1 LQAYNKIF
9 NVDLPQYT
17 RNDKWIFATAMPAIV
32 LLFNFLLFGGRYFSE
47 WRVFV
52 FSGIVTFII
61 ISACWIS
68 LTWVAVTVRD
78 RFPDD
83 RSMIKRLG
91 VTLFFITLITALTLT
106 ILFYGYAQF
115 KFLNYTTNETRY
127 YWVLTFGLIVNFFV
141 TLFHEGASGFEK
153 WRATLIETEEL
164 KKVYMQSR
172 LMGLKSQVNPHFLFN
187 SLNSLSSL
195 ISEDRPRAEK
205 FLDEMSKVYR
215 YLLRNSDDE
224 LVTLDTELSFIESY
238 FHLLEV
244 RYSSAIQLNVNVE
257 RKLRKST
264 IPPLTLQVL
273 FESAFTQNRMSREEP
288 LIIEISC
295 QLPSSLQFRHN
306 IQSKLR
312 PVNETR
318 EEGID
323 NIVNK
328 FRLLGQ
334 DSVQIEETQ
343 ETRTITI
350 PLILEN
356 EMSEI

>member
-1 LQAYNKIF
+1 
-9 NVDLPQYT
+9 
-17 RNDKWIFATAMPAIV
+17 
-32 LLFNFLLFGGRYFSE
+32 
-47 WRVFV
+47 
-52 FSGIVTFII
+52 
-61 ISACWIS
+61 
-68 LTWVAVTVRD
+68 
-78 RFPDD
+78 
-83 RSMIKRLG
+83 
-91 VTLFFITLITALTLT
+91 
-106 ILFYGYAQF
+106 
-115 KFLNYTTNETRY
+115 
-127 YWVLTFGLIVNFFV
+127 
-141 TLFHEGASGFEK
+141 
-153 WRATLIETEEL
+153 
-164 KKVYMQSR
+164 
-172 LMGLKSQVNPHFLFN
+172 
-187 SLNSLSSL
+187 
-195 ISEDRPRAEK
+195 
-205 FLDEMSKVYR
+205 MSKVYR

>member
-1 LQAYNKIF
+1 
-9 NVDLPQYT
+9 
-17 RNDKWIFATAMPAIV
+17 MPAIV
-32 LLFNFLLFGGRYFSE
+32 ALLNLLLFGGRYFTD
-47 WRVFV
+47 WKVFV
-52 FSGIVTFII
+52 FSSLVTFII

-78 RFPDD
+78 RFSDNS
-83 RSMIKRLG
+83 SMIKRLTI
-91 VTLFFITLITALTLT
+91 TLFFITLITALTLT

-115 KFLNYTTNETRY
+115 KFLNYTVNETRY
-127 YWVLTFGLIVNFFV
+127 YWVLIFGLIVNFFV

-153 WRATLIETEEL
+153 WRATLIETEAL

-195 ISEDRPRAEK
+195 ISEDRPKAEK

-224 LVTLDTELSFIESY
+224 LVNLETELSFIESY

-244 RYSSAIQLNVNVE
+244 RYCSAIQLKVNVDPGLM
-257 RKLRKST
+257 KAS

-273 FESAFTQNRMSREEP
+273 FESAFTQNQMSREEP
-288 LIIEISC
+288 LNIEISN
-295 QLPSSLQFRHN
+295 LDSSSLTFKHN
-306 IQSKLR
+306 TQPKMRS
-312 PVNETR
+312 VNEPR
-318 EEGID
+318 EEGIE

-334 DSVQIEETQ
+334 DSVQIEETR
-343 ETRTITI
+343 EMRLITI
-350 PLILEN
+350 PLILET